1 MSLSLN
7 NLLFGT
13 AIMPDLNLYNIYFL
27 NLNPLS
33 AKKMKFRKFLAL
45 MTPFS
50 SFLYADPVPVL
61 KKQEYKHARYFI

>member
-1 MSLSLN
+1 MSLSLS

-33 AKKMKFRKFLAL
+33 AKK
-45 MTPFS
+45 
-50 SFLYADPVPVL
+50 
-61 KKQEYKHARYFI
+61 